1 MKRILTTAALAAV
14 LAAGGSWLLSPT
26 AQPPMG
32 AASAQDSTDQADT
45 AETQDSAPTAEV
57 TDMTL
62 GDPDAPVEVIEY
74 GSFTCPH
81 CADFEENVFPQIK
94 ENYIDTGKVKFTF
107 REAYFNK
114 YDMWASLM
122 ARCGGEMK
130 YFGIVEMLYG
140 SQQDWARQ
148 STEVAVADAIR
159 KIGLQAGI
167 NKDQLDACMTDGEK
181 LKSLVS
187 WYQANVEEDGFN
199 STPSFV
205 IDGELNTNMSYS
217 DFSAILDERYEAA
230 Q

>member
-14 LAAGGSWLLSPT
+14 LAAGGSWVLSPS
-26 AQPPMG
+26 AQPPLG
-32 AASAQDSTDQADT
+32 AAGAQEVA
-45 AETQDSAPTAEV
+45 APV

-62 GDPDAPVEVIEY
+62 GQADAPVEIIEY

-81 CADFEENVFPQIK
+81 CAAFEENVFPQIK

-130 YFGIVEMLYG
+130 YFGIVDMIYSTQNE
-140 SQQDWARQ
+140 WARQ
-148 STEVAVADAIR
+148 SSEQGVADAIR
-159 KIGLQAGI
+159 KMGLQAGI
-167 NKDQLDACMTDGEK
+167 GQEELDACMQDGEQ
-181 LKSLVS
+181 LKALVA
-187 WYQANVEEDGFN
+187 WYQDNVEKDGFN
-199 STPSFV
+199 STPSFMV
-205 IDGELNTNMSYS
+205 DGELHSNMPY
-217 DFSAILDERYEAA
+217 DEFSKLLDERYEAA

>member
-130 YFGIVEMLYG
+130 YFGIVDMIYSTQNE
-140 SQQDWARQ
+140 WARQ
-148 STEVAVADAIR
+148 SSEQGVADAIR
-159 KIGLQAGI
+159 KMGLQAGI
-167 NKDQLDACMTDGEK
+167 GQEELDACMQDGEQ
-181 LKSLVS
+181 LKALVA
-187 WYQANVEEDGFN
+187 WYQGNVEKDGFN
-199 STPSFV
+199 STPSFIV
-205 IDGELNTNMSYS
+205 DGELHSNMPY
-217 DFSAILDERYEAA
+217 DEFSKLLDERYEAA

>member
-14 LAAGGSWLLSPT
+14 LSAGGSWLAATGGTSLP
-26 AQPPMG
+26 G
-32 AASAQDSTDQADT
+32 AASAQEAAGEVT
-45 AETQDSAPTAEV
+45 V

-62 GDPDAPVEVIEY
+62 GQSDAPVEVIEY

-81 CADFEENVFPQIK
+81 CAAFEDEVFPQIK

-114 YDMWASLM
+114 FDMWASLM

-130 YFGIVEMLYG
+130 YFGIVDMIYG
-140 SQQDWARQ
+140 TQNEWARKG
-148 STEVAVADAIR
+148 SEAEVADALR
-159 KIGLQAGI
+159 KIGRLAGI
-167 NKDQLDACMTDGEK
+167 ENDTLDACMSDGEQ
-181 LKSLVS
+181 LKALVT

-205 IDGELNTNMSYS
+205 IDGELYSNMSYS
-217 DFSAILDERYEAA
+217 KFAEILDERVAA
-230 Q
+230 AN